1 MYSALFPVTR
11 RKPQPLTFC
20 LHTDPKSN
28 EAIGHFRERNTYAK
42 AIEKASQLEQQLLQT
57 IPSLWTLSKHIWHDD
72 TVMWQAVMDQL
83 QPTATWAHILP
94 KTFFFCCCC
103 FLVCGEGNRSKTKWP
118 LMGIN
123 NLSMD
128 PDHGWPNAP
137 FILTVQTCC
146 GNRQRDNAL

>member
-42 AIEKASQLEQQLLQT
+42 AIEKASLAVTANHPKSLNSIKTYLT
-57 IPSLWTLSKHIWHDD
+57 WWHSDVTGCNGPTPTDCNMSSYPSKN
-72 TVMWQAVMDQL
+72 
-83 QPTATWAHILP
+83 
-94 KTFFFCCCC
+94 FFFCCCCC
-103 FLVCGEGNRSKTKWP
+103 FLVCGEGNRSKTKWL